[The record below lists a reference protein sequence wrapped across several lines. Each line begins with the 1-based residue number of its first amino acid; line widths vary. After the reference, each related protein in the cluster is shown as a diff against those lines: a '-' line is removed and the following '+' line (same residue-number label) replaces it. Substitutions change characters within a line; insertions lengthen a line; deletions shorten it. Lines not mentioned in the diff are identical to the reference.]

1 MGHKIF
7 ISYKYKDSNVK
18 SLDKN
23 DTTVRDYVD
32 KLQDY
37 IEEYSEHIYKGE
49 SDDEDLSEYSDD
61 QIWNLLKDRIFDST
75 LTIVLISPNMNN
87 GDKERNQWIP
97 WEISYSLKEVSRKDI
112 NGNTRSSYSNA
123 LLAIILPD
131 INGSYSYYYENKKC
145 CSGGCNLYKTNTLFP
160 IMKSNMFNIK
170 KPDYYV
176 CYDGSTIYRGE
187 SSYMKNVTWTNFIDD
202 PEFYIEKAYSIQSAI
217 EQYEITKELEK

>member
-61 QIWNLLKDRIFDST
+61 QIWDLLKDRIFDST

-87 GDKERNQWIP
+87 GDKESNQWIP

-123 LLAIILPD
+123 L
-131 INGSYSYYYENKKC
+131 
-145 CSGGCNLYKTNTLFP
+145 
-160 IMKSNMFNIK
+160 
-170 KPDYYV
+170 
-176 CYDGSTIYRGE
+176 
-187 SSYMKNVTWTNFIDD
+187 
-202 PEFYIEKAYSIQSAI
+202 
-217 EQYEITKELEK
+217 